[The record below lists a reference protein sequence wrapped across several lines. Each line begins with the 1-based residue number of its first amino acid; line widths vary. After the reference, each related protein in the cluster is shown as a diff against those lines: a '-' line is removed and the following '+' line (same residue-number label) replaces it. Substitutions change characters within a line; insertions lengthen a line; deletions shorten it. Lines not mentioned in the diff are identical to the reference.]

1 MKLTRVLSKSGDS
14 LCAGFVSFCN
24 VEMWRIFIR
33 IFDIFKMEDR
43 SKKEMKIEK
52 RFFLFKIIKKKSI
65 NI

>member
-14 LCAGFVSFCN
+14 LCAGFVSRN
-24 VEMWRIFIR
+24 VETWRIFIR

>member
-24 VEMWRIFIR
+24 VETWRIFIR

-43 SKKEMKIEK
+43 SKKEMKSKKGFFFSKLLK
-52 RFFLFKIIKKKSI
+52 RKV
-65 NI
+65 